1 MAENGKIDR
10 ISNKIMKQKI
20 VIVGCGIIGAAI
32 AYELSLIEKLD
43 ITVLEQNP
51 KPATAATGA
60 ALGVL
65 MGIISH
71 KKQGRGWQLRE
82 TSIRRYSSLIPELIA
97 KTGIEIPVNERGIVK
112 ILLAGDNPDKWQ
124 KLQKLRASQG
134 WKLEIWDLDHLQ
146 RQCPQIEL
154 NNHQIIGAVYSPQD
168 RQIDP
173 TKLTEALVMAAT
185 DNGVEFRFGV
195 KCHNFEGRVGD
206 NLARC
211 DRLYT
216 TAGELNTDCVIIS
229 AGLGSTPLSAT
240 LQQEIDIRPVL
251 GQALKFKLDRCLG
264 RSDFQPAITAD
275 DIHIVP
281 LKNNRYWLGAT
292 VEFPSDTGEVIADSD
307 LLENIKHKAIALCPA
322 IADAIILQTWSG
334 KRPRPQ
340 GITAPIIGY
349 LPQYNNVILATAH
362 YRNGVLLAPATA
374 LEVKSLLR

>member
-1 MAENGKIDR
+1 
-10 ISNKIMKQKI
+10 MKQKI
-20 VIVGCGIIGAAI
+20 VIVGCGIIGAAM
-32 AYELSLIEKLD
+32 AYELSLIEGLD
-43 ITVLEQNP
+43 ITVLEQNQ
-51 KPATAATGA
+51 KPAAAATGA

-82 TSIRRYSSLIPELIA
+82 TSIRRYSSLIPELTA
-97 KTGIEIPVNERGIVK
+97 KTGIEIPVNEQGIVK
-112 ILLAGDNPDKWQ
+112 ILLAGDNLEKWH
-124 KLQKLRASQG
+124 KLQQLRASQG
-134 WKLEIWDLDHLQ
+134 WKLEIWDLDHLHH
-146 RQCPQIEL
+146 QCPQIEL

-168 RQIDP
+168 RQINP

-195 KCHNFEGRVGD
+195 KCHNFEQRVED
-206 NLARC
+206 NLASCDLALGEARS

-216 TAGELNTDCVIIS
+216 TAGKLNTDYVIIS

-264 RSDFQPAITAD
+264 RSDFQPVITGD

-281 LKNNRYWLGAT
+281 LNNHRYWLGAT
-292 VEFPSDTGEVIADSD
+292 VEFPSDTGEVIADIN
-307 LLENIKHKAIALCPA
+307 LLENIKRKAIAFCPA
-322 IADAIILQTWSG
+322 LADATILETWSG
-334 KRPRPQ
+334 KRPRPE

-374 LEVKSLLR
+374 LAVKSLLP